1 MYPYHRD
8 QKNRDGLVRDILV
21 VHNKF
26 LCDCV
31 SSGQVA
37 ASDYFGYASIILLA
51 MTGVLIGFTVSI

>member
-37 ASDYFGYASIILLA
+37 ASDYFGCASPNAPAGPIA
-51 MTGVLIGFTVSI
+51 KNVHRTFF